1 MAAGLR
7 EVDTVFL
14 GAMLSTLLYG
24 FYVAVAYECTRML
37 WMKRKHRRVH
47 KYLVAT
53 HVVLF
58 VLVNLRCITTLVRC
72 LIGLRFH
79 QQPDGSINT
88 GALNSAQSMIA
99 NSAWFLCILVSDAFI
114 IYRVHVVWRA
124 NYYVVTPLVL
134 GWVGNAA
141 TGVWL
146 LYTLRTYG
154 PGASV
159 FEGLLTPANI
169 AFIAFTLYTNLAAS
183 LLIAYRIWHVR
194 RGVEHLTEGRDAVS
208 NLVGIILESAGFY
221 TILLVVHII
230 LLGIGSF
237 VEYVCTDMEAP
248 VIGIVFS
255 YIIIRVSEGVAHGNT
270 SSGGPTSGDT
280 SGPRRTWNSGARPGV
295 GTNTIDVAIRLETVT
310 HHDRYGHA
318 TRVSALAT
326 HLLRLPEEIRPIVY
340 LVSSAPQHVFADSR
354 AWCTDVQCAGDN
366 GGFRYQVDR
375 RKSVEVLKAF
385 LQRKDILLETEASWL
400 REICAQGILSDAA
413 FLGCLAAKEA
423 GIPSILITNFTFDS
437 VYSYLGTP
445 LLEGSTSDHPQPD
458 EKPIEAYEDNPIP
471 QAELEPLVNEI
482 ISGYRCADLLLCLPG
497 CIPIPS
503 FSSRPALP
511 APDWVDSSTNTL
523 LPDVIQHLLALRSG
537 APQELHPPTT
547 ARGRPRAIVPAPL
560 LVRPASMAEVYTPSG
575 RAQYLSSIGIPEH
588 LHDRKILI
596 VSFGGQVIRCPKSS
610 NNSRPSSR
618 SHTPSPSFHAG
629 MSSLTAIGT
638 DKENLVDLLSSS
650 AFSQRRPLLSR
661 IATPKHLWVPGAP
674 APVTKPSPAP
684 TPFSSPVTNTQMP
697 TFDALL
703 TPTASKSQTETTPT
717 FNAFAIPPTP
727 VLNSDTDL
735 ASGSTD
741 SEPAD
746 EPRLLPDDSWIAIIC
761 GVSKEQWA
769 KEDKDENMPEDFFIA
784 PKDVYMPD
792 LTAVADCLLGKLGYG
807 TVSECIDACTP
818 FVYVSRPLFIE
829 EHGLRLLLD
838 EEGTGV
844 ELSRAAY
851 EQGDWAGAVEEA
863 YTRGAASKALK
874 RALESRVVSGRK
886 EDTVLDDETPSS
898 TGATRFAHDEDVT
911 QGGGEVDF
919 EARLPQVQQHTRKM
933 ARAVVEWLG
942 GAGLSVFDEV
952 RAGLKQ

>member
-1 MAAGLR
+1 
-7 EVDTVFL
+7 
-14 GAMLSTLLYG
+14 MLSTLLYG

-58 VLVNLRCITTLVRC
+58 ILVNLRCITTLVRC

-88 GALNSAQSMIA
+88 GSLNSAQSMIA

-124 NYYVVTPLVL
+124 NYYVVTPLLL

-230 LLGIGSF
+230 LLCIGSL

-318 TRVSALAT
+318 TRVSALTT

-340 LVSSAPQHVFADSR
+340 LVSSAPQLVFADSR
-354 AWCTDVQCAGDN
+354 AGS
-366 GGFRYQVDR
+366 RYQVDR

-385 LQRKDILLETEASWL
+385 LQRKSILLEMESTWL
-400 REICAQGILSDAA
+400 REISAQGVLSDAA

-445 LLEGSTSDHPQPD
+445 LLEGNTSDLLHLD
-458 EKPIEAYEDNPIP
+458 ENSTRAYEDYPIP
-471 QAELEPLVNEI
+471 QIELEPLVDEI
-482 ISGYRCADLLLCLPG
+482 ISGYRCANLLLCLPG

-503 FSSRPALP
+503 FSAQPALP
-511 APDWVDSSTNTL
+511 APDWVDSSTNML

-537 APQELHPPTT
+537 LPQGLYPSTT
-547 ARGRPRAIVPAPL
+547 ASGRPRAIVSAPL
-560 LVRPASMAEVYTPSG
+560 LVRPSSTAAVYTLSG
-575 RAQYLSSIGIPEH
+575 RAQFLSSIGVPEH
-588 LHDRKILI
+588 LHDRKVLI
-596 VSFGGQVIRCPKSS
+596 VSFGGQVIRCPKSN

-618 SHTPSPSFHAG
+618 SHTPSPSFHSG
-629 MSSLTAIGT
+629 MSSLTTLGN
-638 DKENLVDLLSSS
+638 DKENLADPLSSS

-684 TPFSSPVTNTQMP
+684 TPFSSPVTNAQMP
-697 TFDALL
+697 TFDTLL
-703 TPTASKSQTETTPT
+703 TPTQSKSETETTPT

-727 VLNSDTDL
+727 VLYSDTDL
-735 ASGSTD
+735 ASGSADGEYT
-741 SEPAD
+741 D

-851 EQGDWAGAVEEA
+851 EQGDWAGAVDEA

-886 EDTVLDDETPSS
+886 EDTVLGDEGSFR
-898 TGATRFAHDEDVT
+898 TGGARIANGEDVT
-911 QGGGEVDF
+911 TGDGGTDS
-919 EARLPQVQQHTRKM
+919 EACLPQVQQQTRKM
-933 ARAVVEWLG
+933 ARAVVKWFG
-942 GAGLSVFDEV
+942 GADLSVFEDV

>member
-1 MAAGLR
+1 
-7 EVDTVFL
+7 
-14 GAMLSTLLYG
+14 MLSTLLYG

-79 QQPDGSINT
+79 QQPDGSIDT
-88 GALNSAQSMIA
+88 GSLNSAQSMIA
-99 NSAWFLCILVSDAFI
+99 NIAWFLCILVSDAFI

-124 NYYVVTPLVL
+124 NYHVVTPLVL
-134 GWVGNAA
+134 GWIGNAA

-194 RGVEHLTEGRDAVS
+194 RGVEHLTDGNDTVS

-221 TILLVVHII
+221 SILLVVHII
-230 LLGIGSF
+230 LLGVGSL
-237 VEYVCTDMEAP
+237 VSYICVDMEAP

-295 GTNTIDVAIRLETVT
+295 GMNTIDVAIRLETVT

-318 TRVSALAT
+318 TRVSALTT
-326 HLLRLPEEIRPIVY
+326 HLLQLPEEVRPTVY

-354 AWCTDVQCAGDN
+354 AWYSSSSYSGAGEVT
-366 GGFRYQVDR
+366 RYQVDR

-385 LQRKDILLETEASWL
+385 LHRKDVLLTAEAGWL
-400 REICAQGILSDAA
+400 REIGAQGVLSDAA

-423 GIPSILITNFTFDS
+423 GLPSILTTNFTFDS

-445 LLEGSTSDHPQPD
+445 LLEGSTSDHLHLD
-458 EKPIEAYEDNPIP
+458 EKPSEAYEDSPIP

-511 APDWVDSSTNTL
+511 APDWVNPSTNTL

-537 APQELHPPTT
+537 APQELHPPAT
-547 ARGRPRAIVPAPL
+547 ASGRPRAVVPAPL
-560 LVRPASMAEVYTPSG
+560 LVRPSSTAAVYMPSG
-575 RAQYLSSIGIPEH
+575 RARFLSSIGIPEN

-596 VSFGGQVIRCPKSS
+596 VSFGGQVIRCPKRNS
-610 NNSRPSSR
+610 NSRPSSR

-629 MSSLTAIGT
+629 MSSLTTLGNN
-638 DKENLVDLLSSS
+638 KENLAHLLSSS
-650 AFSQRRPLLSR
+650 AFSQGRPLLSR

-684 TPFSSPVTNTQMP
+684 TPFSSPVTNAQMP

-703 TPTASKSQTETTPT
+703 TPTQSRSQTETTPT

-727 VLNSDTDL
+727 VLNGDSDL
-735 ASGSTD
+735 PSGSAD
-741 SEPAD
+741 GELAD
-746 EPRLLPDDSWIAIIC
+746 EPRLLPDDSRIAIIC

-769 KEDKDENMPEDFFIA
+769 KEDKDEHMPEDFFIA

-844 ELSRAAY
+844 ELARAAY

-863 YTRGAASKALK
+863 YQRGAPSKALK
-874 RALESRVVSGRK
+874 RALERVISRRK
-886 EDTVLDDETPSS
+886 EDTVLGDGSLSRTGGTSIAHG
-898 TGATRFAHDEDVT
+898 GAT
-911 QGGGEVDF
+911 QGVGDVDF
-919 EARLPQVQQHTRKM
+919 GASLPQVQQQTRKM
-933 ARAVVEWLG
+933 ARAVVEWFG
-942 GAGLSVFDEV
+942 GADLSVFDDV
-952 RAGLKQ
+952 RAGLKQSALPY